1 MCIQNEWI
9 MLCKIFKLLVYHP
22 IPGKDNIIWPGLTVP
37 VLRGR
42 ELVQQQKL
50 PEDQEREKKLIKLRD
65 SMGNFRPLKLSPIER
80 GWSGVKMP
88 GRSIG
93 PPDPVGEGRNTG
105 LICRYILIPSAGIY
119 CWFH

>member
-1 MCIQNEWI
+1 MKYSNYWHCH
-9 MLCKIFKLLVYHP
+9 LLA
-22 IPGKDNIIWPGLTVP
+22 GKSNIIWPGLTVP

-50 PEDQEREKKLIKLRD
+50 PEDPEREKLLIKLRD
-65 SMGNFRPLKLSPIER
+65 EMGNFRPLRLSPIER
-80 GWSGVKMP
+80 GWSGTKMP

-105 LICRYILIPSAGIY
+105 
-119 CWFH
+119 